1 MKKFDA
7 EKIIFWQLCEL
18 EAIFWTCI
26 LNSYACAMMVSTRA
40 NQLLPQLLM
49 EQFHPF
55 PTH

>member
-7 EKIIFWQLCEL
+7 EKIFFGSYVNLRQFFALV
-18 EAIFWTCI
+18 F
-26 LNSYACAMMVSTRA
+26 NSYACAMIVSTRA